1 MSIDNEHDLE
11 SILREFSSGD
21 DDLAGTDDNVI
32 PEDVMPE
39 PVNNVIPEQDEH
51 ITTEPDNDVTAA
63 PDPEISLS
71 AEDDEFV
78 FAPDLL
84 SKAGSSE
91 EAEEDMDEDA
101 DNGDEDGEEEAEEEF
116 PASPY
121 RSRSDY
127 DDYDEAEYA
136 PRKPRRKWILPLC
149 IFLFIVLLVAG
160 GVFYLAY
167 NVNKTD
173 KIFPNV
179 YVGGIDLGGMTR
191 QEAADMLE
199 ACDWDKSISGALEV
213 RLPLDI
219 TTSIDYTIAGLRMTS
234 VSAINEAEAY
244 GREGNMFEV
253 LYAYINSMIM
263 PVDIADRTFEVN
275 EEYVDQILDQAIA
288 AFDEKAA
295 ESAYGVDRE
304 HEQFVVL
311 KGATE
316 IKINKEA
323 LKDRVL
329 KALGNNEDA
338 IMYQIGDVQL
348 TMPDFAKVREEVY
361 SEPHDAYYD
370 KETDMI
376 YDEVI
381 GVDFDVE
388 AAEKIWKDAEPLTYV
403 YVPIKATYAEVTGK
417 QLRETLF
424 RDVLGEFTT
433 SFKGSI
439 ANRCSNINLAVN
451 TIDGII
457 LLPGETFSYNQTLGE
472 RTEEKGYLMAGAY
485 DNGTVTEAIGGGIC
499 QVSSTLCTAVR
510 LANLAYNRANHQF
523 RVNYMDAGL
532 DATVDWPNRD
542 FTFTNTRDY
551 PVKIHAFC
559 DNDEKT
565 VTIQI
570 IGTDVDGSYVEI
582 ENTYYSAFTHA
593 QYFTDDLEHCQAY
606 LDTWVGDIYK
616 STGKHYDK
624 DGNLLDII
632 YTNQDYCMYLRHD
645 VVYPPDT
652 GPEKPAET
660 EAEGEETPQTYG

>member
-1 MSIDNEHDLE
+1 MSTENEHDLE
-11 SILREFSSGD
+11 SILREFSADGD
-21 DDLAGTDDNVI
+21 DSPAEDDAALTDDERVL
-32 PEDVMPE
+32 
-39 PVNNVIPEQDEH
+39 PEQDEVFSADAGAGPDADA
-51 ITTEPDNDVTAA
+51 EPDDEE
-63 PDPEISLS
+63 PD
-71 AEDDEFV
+71 
-78 FAPDLL
+78 
-84 SKAGSSE
+84 
-91 EAEEDMDEDA
+91 
-101 DNGDEDGEEEAEEEF
+101 DGEPEEEYDEEPDDAA

-121 RSRSDY
+121 STLNDY
-127 DDYDEAEYA
+127 DDYDEADYA
-136 PRKPRRKWILPLC
+136 PRKPKRKWILPLC
-149 IFLFIVLLVAG
+149 IFLFIVILVAG

-167 NVNKTD
+167 NVNKSD

-179 YVGGIDLGGMTR
+179 YVGSIDLGGMTR

-199 ACDWDKSISGALEV
+199 ACNWDQSNSGSLEV
-213 RLPLDI
+213 RLPLDV
-219 TTSIDYTIAGLRMTS
+219 TTSIDYTIAGLRLTS
-234 VSAINEAEAY
+234 VTALNEAEAY

-263 PVDIADRTFEVN
+263 PVDVAERTFEVN
-275 EEYVDQILDQAIA
+275 EEYVDQLLDQVIA

-295 ESAYGVDRE
+295 ASAYGVDRE

-316 IKINKEA
+316 IKINKAA
-323 LKDRVL
+323 LKERVL
-329 KALGNNEDA
+329 KALNSNEDA
-338 IMYQIGDVQL
+338 IMYQVGDVQL

-361 SEPHDAYYD
+361 SEAVDAYYD

-376 YDEVI
+376 IDEVI

-388 AAEKIWKDAEPLTYV
+388 AAEKIWKEAEPLTYV

-417 QLRETLF
+417 QLREELF

-439 ANRCSNINLAVN
+439 ANRCSNINLAVDSIN
-451 TIDGII
+451 DTI

-542 FTFTNTRDY
+542 FTFTNTREF
-551 PVKIHAFC
+551 PVRIKAFC

-582 ENTYYSAFTHA
+582 ENTYFSAFTHA
-593 QYFTDDLEHCQAY
+593 DYYPNDKEHCDAY
-606 LDTWVGDIYK
+606 LNTWIGDIYK
-616 STGKHYDK
+616 SVGKHYDK

-652 GPEKPAET
+652 GPEHTEE
-660 EAEGEETPQTYG
+660 EAEAPADGGVG

>member
-1 MSIDNEHDLE
+1 MSTENEHDLE
-11 SILREFSSGD
+11 SILREFSADGD
-21 DDLAGTDDNVI
+21 DSPAEDDAALTDD
-32 PEDVMPE
+32 E
-39 PVNNVIPEQDEH
+39 PVLPEQDEVFSADAGAGPDADE
-51 ITTEPDNDVTAA
+51 EPDDEA
-63 PDPEISLS
+63 PD
-71 AEDDEFV
+71 
-78 FAPDLL
+78 
-84 SKAGSSE
+84 
-91 EAEEDMDEDA
+91 
-101 DNGDEDGEEEAEEEF
+101 DGEPEEEYDEEPDDAA

-121 RSRSDY
+121 STLNDY
-127 DDYDEAEYA
+127 DDYDEADYA
-136 PRKPRRKWILPLC
+136 PRKPKRRWILPLC
-149 IFLFIVLLVAG
+149 IFLFIVILVAG

-167 NVNKTD
+167 NVNKSD

-179 YVGGIDLGGMTR
+179 YVGSIDLGGMTR

-199 ACDWDKSISGALEV
+199 ACNWDQSNSGSLEV
-213 RLPLDI
+213 RLPLDV
-219 TTSIDYTIAGLRMTS
+219 TTSIDYTIAGLRLTS
-234 VSAINEAEAY
+234 VTALNEAEAY

-263 PVDIADRTFEVN
+263 PVDVAERTFEVN
-275 EEYVDQILDQAIA
+275 EEYVDQILDQVIA

-295 ESAYGVDRE
+295 ASAYGVDRE

-316 IKINKEA
+316 IKINKAA
-323 LKDRVL
+323 LKERVL
-329 KALGNNEDA
+329 KALNNNEDA
-338 IMYQIGDVQL
+338 IMYQVGDVQL

-361 SEPHDAYYD
+361 SEAVDAYYD

-376 YDEVI
+376 IDEVI

-388 AAEKIWKDAEPLTYV
+388 AAEKIWKEAEPLTYV

-417 QLRETLF
+417 QLREELF

-439 ANRCSNINLAVN
+439 ANRCSNINLAVDSIN
-451 TIDGII
+451 DTI

-542 FTFTNTRDY
+542 FTFTNTREF
-551 PVKIHAFC
+551 PVRIKAFC

-582 ENTYYSAFTHA
+582 ENTYFSAFTYA
-593 QYFTDDLEHCQAY
+593 DYYPNDKEHCDAY
-606 LDTWVGDIYK
+606 LNTWIGDIYK
-616 STGKHYDK
+616 SVGKHYDK

-652 GPEKPAET
+652 GPEHTEE
-660 EAEGEETPQTYG
+660 EAEAPADGGVG

>member
-1 MSIDNEHDLE
+1 MSTENEHDLE
-11 SILREFSSGD
+11 SILREFSADGD
-21 DDLAGTDDNVI
+21 DSPAEDDAALTDD
-32 PEDVMPE
+32 E
-39 PVNNVIPEQDEH
+39 PVLPEQDEVFSADAGAGPDADE
-51 ITTEPDNDVTAA
+51 EPDDEE
-63 PDPEISLS
+63 PD
-71 AEDDEFV
+71 
-78 FAPDLL
+78 
-84 SKAGSSE
+84 
-91 EAEEDMDEDA
+91 
-101 DNGDEDGEEEAEEEF
+101 DGEPEEEYDEEPDDAA

-121 RSRSDY
+121 STLNDY
-127 DDYDEAEYA
+127 DDYDEADYA
-136 PRKPRRKWILPLC
+136 PRKPKRRWILPLC
-149 IFLFIVLLVAG
+149 IFLFIVILVAG

-167 NVNKTD
+167 NVNKSD

-179 YVGGIDLGGMTR
+179 YVGSIDLGGMTR

-199 ACDWDKSISGALEV
+199 ACNWDQSNSGSLEV
-213 RLPLDI
+213 RLPLDV
-219 TTSIDYTIAGLRMTS
+219 TTSIDYTIAGLRLTS
-234 VSAINEAEAY
+234 VTALNEAEAY

-263 PVDIADRTFEVN
+263 PVDVAERTFEVN
-275 EEYVDQILDQAIA
+275 EEYVDQLLDQVIA

-295 ESAYGVDRE
+295 ASAYGVDRE

-316 IKINKEA
+316 IKINKAA
-323 LKDRVL
+323 LKERVL
-329 KALGNNEDA
+329 KALNNNEDA
-338 IMYQIGDVQL
+338 IMYQVGDVQL

-361 SEPHDAYYD
+361 SEAVDAYYD

-376 YDEVI
+376 IDEVI

-388 AAEKIWKDAEPLTYV
+388 AAEKIWKEAEPLTYV

-417 QLRETLF
+417 QLREELF

-439 ANRCSNINLAVN
+439 ANRCSNINLAVDSIN
-451 TIDGII
+451 DTI

-542 FTFTNTRDY
+542 FTFTNTREF
-551 PVKIHAFC
+551 PVRIKAFC

-582 ENTYYSAFTHA
+582 ENTYFSAFTYA
-593 QYFTDDLEHCQAY
+593 DYYPNDKEHCDAY
-606 LDTWVGDIYK
+606 LNTWIGDIYK
-616 STGKHYDK
+616 SVGKHYDK

-652 GPEKPAET
+652 GPEHTEE
-660 EAEGEETPQTYG
+660 EAEAPADGGVG

>member
-1 MSIDNEHDLE
+1 MSKENEHDLE
-11 SILREFSSGD
+11 SILREFSSGEVAPSGRD
-21 DDLAGTDDNVI
+21 DTIMPDDEKSDTDAVLS
-32 PEDVMPE
+32 
-39 PVNNVIPEQDEH
+39 Q
-51 ITTEPDNDVTAA
+51 PDKYAVPA
-63 PDPEISLS
+63 PDPEIALDAKDDTPVYAPDVLNRTS
-71 AEDDEFV
+71 APEDPEEHSDDE
-78 FAPDLL
+78 
-84 SKAGSSE
+84 
-91 EAEEDMDEDA
+91 EDYDDEDYY
-101 DNGDEDGEEEAEEEF
+101 EEPEGKGS
-116 PASPY
+116 ASPY
-121 RSRSDY
+121 RSRNNY

-136 PRKPRRKWILPLC
+136 PRKPKRKWVLPLC

-179 YVGGIDLGGMTR
+179 YAGSIKLGGLTR
-191 QEAADMLE
+191 QEAADLLE
-199 ACDWDKSISGALEV
+199 ACDWDRSNSGALEV
-213 RLPLDI
+213 RLPLDV
-219 TTSIDYTIAGLRMTS
+219 TTSIDYTIAGLRMTALS
-234 VSAINEAEAY
+234 VLNEAEAY

-253 LYAYINSMIM
+253 FYTYVNSMIM
-263 PVDIADRTFEVN
+263 TVDVADRTLEVN

-316 IKINKEA
+316 IKINKPA
-323 LKDRVL
+323 LKEKVL
-329 KALGNNEDA
+329 KALSNNEEA
-338 IMYQIGDVQL
+338 IMYQIGDVEL

-361 SEPHDAYYD
+361 SEPSDAYYD

-376 YDEVI
+376 IDEII

-388 AAEKIWKDAEPLTYV
+388 AAEKIWKDADPLTYV

-439 ANRCSNINLAVN
+439 ANRCSNINLAVS
-451 TIDGII
+451 TIDGTI

-582 ENTYYSAFTHA
+582 ENTYYSAFTHV
-593 QYFTDDLEHCQAY
+593 QYYPNDKDHCDAY
-606 LDTWVGDIYK
+606 LNTWIGDIYK
-616 STGKHYDK
+616 SVGKHYDK

-645 VVYPPDT
+645 VVYPEDT
-652 GPEKPAET
+652 GPEHPAEEET
-660 EAEGEETPQTYG
+660 AGAEDTPQTYG